1 MEFYRDCRDLG
12 QIHANFGRSIGSI
25 TKTPDPFTETSL
37 LKIASRVKFD
47 HDDVFEHFANFRK
60 FDYPMCIGL
69 S

>member
-1 MEFYRDCRDLG
+1 MEFYRDCLDLG

-25 TKTPDPFTETSL
+25 TKTRTHSRKHRL
-37 LKIASRVKFD
+37 SKIVPRVNFD